1 MSSNH
6 RPPFNAP
13 RRVVSRPVRLIVG
26 VVLGVVLIAALVSPV
41 IIGGGT
47 PSPGTCA
54 RTLRYESHMYVA
66 HSMPT
71 PRLVESLAIG
81 IGVLSGCGT
90 PPSNINVRSFSG
102 VRPSVA
108 IGIPSD
114 ASSVY
119 IRRGVCAN
127 VVEHALWA
135 CLRSPASVSA
145 P

>member
-6 RPPFNAP
+6 RPPAKAP
-13 RRVVSRPVRLIVG
+13 RRVVSRPARLAIG
-26 VVLGVVLIAALVSPV
+26 AVLGVVLIAALVSPV

-47 PSPGTCA
+47 PSPGGCA
-54 RTLRYESHMYVA
+54 RTLRYESHMYTA

-71 PRLVESLAIG
+71 PRLVESIAIG
-81 IGVLSGCGT
+81 VGVLSGCGT

-119 IRRGVCAN
+119 IRRSVCLGL
-127 VVEHALWA
+127 VEHALLA
-135 CLRSPASVSA
+135 CLRSP
-145 P
+145 